1 MMCCITQLLAMP
13 AYQPSTPK
21 MQLWSA
27 SQPPSLVYPKF
38 SFNQLLKCVPD
49 VQEAAGKLRQ
59 QLQITT
65 TNLDARTKAVDE
77 CEARIR
83 RLTAE
88 VAALTREVTAKDA
101 EILALQ
107 HRCDLCQ
114 VSLET
119 QLSIILRV
127 VPSKLG

>member
-1 MMCCITQLLAMP
+1 M
-13 AYQPSTPK
+13 
-21 MQLWSA
+21 
-27 SQPPSLVYPKF
+27 
-38 SFNQLLKCVPD
+38 PD

-119 QLSIILRV
+119 QLSSILRV

>member
-1 MMCCITQLLAMP
+1 MTPPILKPCCTLNGREFEL
-13 AYQPSTPK
+13 
-21 MQLWSA
+21 
-27 SQPPSLVYPKF
+27 
-38 SFNQLLKCVPD
+38 D

-59 QLQITT
+59 QLQTT
-65 TNLDARTKAVDE
+65 ASSLDARKKAVDE

-107 HRCDLCQ
+107 HRCDMCQ
-114 VSLET
+114 ASSQT
-119 QLSIILRV
+119 QLLRTGALAASLQV
-127 VPSKLG
+127 APCKLGWAWLAQLLMLSMQEGCVVQ